1 MKRTAA
7 IVALVISVVL
17 LASGLLF
24 LCGAIR
30 RPFWLLVAG
39 VSLVIGVGL
48 AVWSGLTLRRL
59 RDLAPDNLDDRITKL
74 AQAGGNAE
82 VTLSQVVAEL
92 DVPDEA
98 AIAALNLLENRG
110 QCTRERREEREFYV
124 FPGLKS
130 SKVSRRCPY
139 CGGEFS
145 VKTPVYQ
152 CPHCGGNLK
161 MERE

>member
-1 MKRTAA
+1 
-7 IVALVISVVL
+7 
-17 LASGLLF
+17 
-24 LCGAIR
+24 
-30 RPFWLLVAG
+30 
-39 VSLVIGVGL
+39 
-48 AVWSGLTLRRL
+48 
-59 RDLAPDNLDDRITKL
+59 
-74 AQAGGNAE
+74 
-82 VTLSQVVAEL
+82 
-92 DVPDEA
+92 VPDEA

-161 MERE
+161 LERE